1 MAEFVKVATKGEIP
15 AGGGKVV
22 EVGGT
27 PVAVFNV
34 EGKFFALHNTCLHQ
48 GGPLGEGQVEDN
60 AVRCP
65 WHGWRYDLST
75 GKNLTVPDSR
85 VARFSVKVEGD
96 DLLVSSEPLQD

>member
-15 AGGGKVV
+15 AGGGKIVQ
-22 EVGGT
+22 VGGT

-48 GGPLGEGQVEDN
+48 GGPLGEGQVEGN
-60 AVRCP
+60 AIRCP
-65 WHGWRYDLST
+65 WHGWRFDLAT
-75 GKNLTVPDSR
+75 GRNLTLPESR
-85 VARFSVKVEGD
+85 VARFSVKVEGE